1 MLNQPLMSRLA
12 MLARVCGRTLLL
24 VFLVSVFFA
33 VFPLNLGS
41 PLWGS
46 QLSSR
51 IIDSASIALVG
62 ITLLGGAAV
71 VEQSPEDLERAPRRG
86 ARRGSPRAS
95 VMRLCR
101 LGMISLALLA
111 LWQLPLLLGNTVQ
124 INQRSLSQSARTSPA
139 MANAE
144 QFLRQASAAELETAW
159 QRLIASGAPALKR
172 PVSGSEQKRQI
183 LLAAIKADQRQIERR
198 RRIQVD
204 KARLALM
211 LDSLRRI
218 ALCGIYG
225 GGFFLLRRSLGG
237 RAGYNAGP
245 TERPT

>member
-1 MLNQPLMSRLA
+1 

-24 VFLVSVFFA
+24 VFVVSMFFA

-51 IIDSASIALVG
+51 ILDSASIALVAVS
-62 ITLLGGAAV
+62 LLGGAAV
-71 VEQSPEDLERAPRRG
+71 IEQSPEDAERAPRRG
-86 ARRGSPRAS
+86 ARRGSQQDF

-101 LGMISLALLA
+101 LGVISLALLA

-124 INQRSLSQSARTSPA
+124 INQRSLSESVRISPA
-139 MANAE
+139 VAKAE

-159 QRLIASGAPALKR
+159 QRFIASGAPGLKR
-172 PVSGSEQKRQI
+172 PVSGSEQKRQV
-183 LLAAIKADQRQIERR
+183 LLAAFTADQRQLERR
-198 RRIQVD
+198 MKIQAD
-204 KARLALM
+204 KARLAVVR
-211 LDSLRRI
+211 DSLRRI

-225 GGFFLLRRSLGG
+225 SGFFLLRRSLGG
-237 RAGYNAGP
+237 RAG
-245 TERPT
+245 